1 MNSKQSK
8 NAAIT
13 RLETKRL
20 QIDELSVEY
29 PLRQDELGKY
39 NG

>member
-1 MNSKQSK
+1 MNSNQSK

-13 RLETKRL
+13 RVETKLL

-29 PLRQDELGKY
+29 PLRQEEQGKR